1 MIVLVKYGMFM
12 IQIINV
18 GGAKMGQTIAVLHI
32 DRTNEQLSP
41 LLDQTALFSHLT
53 SSEERIIWTKS
64 NTSDLKPFQ
73 LVINHALYEVTMGH
87 TPSGN
92 HFAVFTAHE
101 EKALRSLFEIEATMR
116 SQQMKLFELAK
127 SRTITKESLK
137 ETIESACETIAQLIQ
152 VERVGIWLFNSSQS
166 VLEAQN
172 IYDARFAEHL
182 VGDKVDDIHYPAY
195 FEAVQSARALAIH
208 DVANDSRVAEMY
220 PEYFE
225 GMGGIRSMLDAPIM
239 MSSGIGGVLCCESFS
254 KRVWTGL
261 DQTLVGTLADMV
273 AFLYERIYRIEAED
287 RIKEL
292 AFVDQVTGLPNQNA
306 FLDTVTKQLSKSE
319 QGTFIYLV
327 IDQFA
332 TIQEVLG
339 FDGGEDVLREIA
351 QRFNSQFTS
360 PNCVARLA
368 MDHFILYL
376 EAAERILFEEKLME
390 LKKPFVIKGQEVYV
404 SYSFGR
410 ADYPIHGDT
419 AQHCLQSAQIALSHG
434 KKMASQSISSIFN
447 PFMKEQTEDIL
458 HTEFNLRKGLDMNEF
473 SLYYQPQVNC
483 TSGDVEGFEALIR
496 WRHPE
501 KGIIPPVEFIQH
513 AESTG
518 LILPIG
524 EWVIEQAFQQVETW
538 FQHGISGCTLSINI
552 SPRHFLHEKLVPFLK
567 KCLQTYDVIPQQF
580 VIEITENVAIGDYLA
595 AQKRIAELH
604 KLGFKVSVDDF
615 GTGFSAFI
623 YLQHFA
629 IDEIK
634 IDRQFILDIE
644 SNQKSLGIVKTIL
657 DLAKLLDLRVV
668 VEGVET
674 ETQLKLLQT
683 IGCETIQ
690 GYYYARPLPTEEI
703 EHWLHTRNPH
713 NL

>member
-1 MIVLVKYGMFM
+1 
-12 IQIINV
+12 
-18 GGAKMGQTIAVLHI
+18 MGQTIAVLHI
-32 DRTNEQLSP
+32 DRSKKLLSP
-41 LLDQTALFSHLT
+41 LLDRSALFSHLT
-53 SSEERIIWTKS
+53 EDEETIIWDKS
-64 NTSDLKPFQ
+64 NTSDFTPFQ
-73 LVINHALYEVTMGH
+73 LVVNQGLYEIVMGT

-101 EKALRSLFEIEATMR
+101 EKALRSLFEIESTMR
-116 SQQMKLFELAK
+116 NQQMKLFELAK

-152 VERVGIWLFNSSQS
+152 VERVGIWLFNTSQS
-166 VLEAQN
+166 ILEAQN
-172 IYDARFAEHL
+172 IYDARYAEHL
-182 VGDKVDDIHYPAY
+182 VGDKVDDIHYPTY

-208 DVANDSRVAEMY
+208 DVSSDPRVAEMY
-220 PEYFE
+220 PSYFE

-239 MSSGIGGVLCCESFS
+239 MSSGIGGVLCCESFT
-254 KRVWTGL
+254 KRVWTEL

-292 AFVDQVTGLPNQNA
+292 AFVDQITGLPNQNA
-306 FLDTVTKQLSKSE
+306 FLETVSNRLTQT
-319 QGTFIYLV
+319 QHGTFIYLI

-339 FDGGEDVLREIA
+339 FDGGEEVLREIA
-351 QRFNSQFTS
+351 KRLEVQFTK

-368 MDHFILYL
+368 IDHFILYL
-376 EAAERILFEEKLME
+376 ELSERAVFEDKLME
-390 LKKPFVIKGQEVYV
+390 IKKPLLIKGQEVYV

-410 ADYPIHGDT
+410 ADYPVHGET

-434 KKMASQSISSIFN
+434 KKMGSQSITSIFN
-447 PFMKEQTEDIL
+447 PFMKEQTRDIL

-483 TSGDVEGFEALIR
+483 VSGEVEGFEALIR

-501 KGIIPPVEFIQH
+501 KGIIPPIEFIQH

-524 EWVIEQAFQQVETW
+524 EWVIEQAFQQLETW
-538 FQHGISGCTLSINI
+538 SLQGITGCTISINI

-567 KCLQTYDVIPQQF
+567 KCLRTYEVAPQQF
-580 VIEITENVAIGDYLA
+580 VIEITENVAMGDYLA
-595 AQKRIAELH
+595 AQKRIGELH
-604 KLGFKVSVDDF
+604 ELGFKISVDDF

-629 IDEIK
+629 IDEVK

-644 SNQKSLGIVKTIL
+644 SNRKSLGIVKTIV
-657 DLAKLLDLRVV
+657 DLASLLDLRVV

-674 ETQLKLLQT
+674 ETQLQLLQT

-703 EHWLHTRNPH
+703 EQWLHTRSPH
-713 NL
+713 IK

>member
-1 MIVLVKYGMFM
+1 MLVSIKYGMFM
-12 IQIINV
+12 IQIV
-18 GGAKMGQTIAVLHI
+18 TKGGAKLGQTIAVLHI
-32 DRTNEQLSP
+32 DRTKAQLSP
-41 LLDQTALFSHLT
+41 LLDRTALFTYLT
-53 SSEERIIWTKS
+53 ANEEQIIWKKS
-64 NTSDLKPFQ
+64 NTSDFAPFQ
-73 LVINHALYEVTMGH
+73 LVVNQALYEVTMGH

-101 EKALRSLFEIEATMR
+101 EKALRSLIEIEATMR

-137 ETIESACETIAQLIQ
+137 ETIESACETISQLIQ
-152 VERVGIWLFNSSQS
+152 VERVGIWLFNTSKSI
-166 VLEAQN
+166 LEAQN
-172 IYDARFAEHL
+172 IFDSRYVEHL
-182 VGDKVDDIHYPAY
+182 VGDQVDDIHYPTY

-208 DVANDSRVAEMY
+208 DVATDPRVAEMY
-220 PEYFE
+220 PSYFE

-239 MSSGIGGVLCCESFS
+239 MSSGIGGVLCCESFT
-254 KRVWTGL
+254 KRVWTEL

-306 FLDTVTKQLSKSE
+306 FLDTVSKRLT
-319 QGTFIYLV
+319 QTQHGTFIYLI

-351 QRFNSQFTS
+351 KRLDAQFS
-360 PNCVARLA
+360 KPNCVARLA
-368 MDHFILYL
+368 IDHFILYL
-376 EAAERILFEEKLME
+376 ELPERAVFEDKLKE
-390 LKKPFVIKGQEVYV
+390 IKKPLLIKGQEVYV

-410 ADYPIHGDT
+410 ADYPVHGES

-434 KKMASQSISSIFN
+434 KKMGSQSISSIFN
-447 PFMKEQTEDIL
+447 PFMKEQTKDIL

-483 TSGDVEGFEALIR
+483 LSGEVEGFEALIR

-501 KGIIPPVEFIQH
+501 KGIIPPIEFIQH

-524 EWVIEQAFQQVETW
+524 EWVIEQAFQQLESW
-538 FQHGISGCTLSINI
+538 SIQGITTCTLSINI
-552 SPRHFLHEKLVPFLK
+552 SPRHFLHEKLLPFLK
-567 KCLQTYDVIPQQF
+567 KCLRTYQVAPQQF
-580 VIEITENVAIGDYLA
+580 IIEITENVAMGDYLA
-595 AQKRIAELH
+595 AQKRITDLH
-604 KLGFKVSVDDF
+604 ELGFKVSIDDF

-629 IDEIK
+629 IDEVK

-644 SNQKSLGIVKTIL
+644 SNRKSLGIVKTIV
-657 DLAKLLDLRVV
+657 DLASLLNIKVV

-674 ETQLKLLQT
+674 EAQLQLLQA
-683 IGCETIQ
+683 IGCKTIQ
-690 GYYYARPLPTEEI
+690 GYYYARPLPTGEI
-703 EHWLHTRNPH
+703 EQWLHARSV
-713 NL
+713 

>member
-1 MIVLVKYGMFM
+1 MLVSIKYGMFM
-12 IQIINV
+12 IQIV
-18 GGAKMGQTIAVLHI
+18 TKGGAKLGQTIAVLHI
-32 DRTNEQLSP
+32 DRTKAQLSP
-41 LLDQTALFSHLT
+41 LLDRTALFTYLT
-53 SSEERIIWTKS
+53 ANEEQIIWKKS
-64 NTSDLKPFQ
+64 NMSDFAPFQ
-73 LVINHALYEVTMGH
+73 LVINQALYEVTMGH

-101 EKALRSLFEIEATMR
+101 EKALRSLIEIEATMR

-137 ETIESACETIAQLIQ
+137 ETIESACETISQLIQ
-152 VERVGIWLFNSSQS
+152 VERVGIWLFNTSQS
-166 VLEAQN
+166 ILEAQN
-172 IYDARFAEHL
+172 IFDSRYAEHL
-182 VGDKVDDIHYPAY
+182 VGDQVDDIHYPTY

-208 DVANDSRVAEMY
+208 DVATDPRVAEMY
-220 PEYFE
+220 PSYFE

-239 MSSGIGGVLCCESFS
+239 MSSGIGGVLCCESFT
-254 KRVWTGL
+254 KRVWTEL

-292 AFVDQVTGLPNQNA
+292 AFVDQITGLPNQNA
-306 FLDTVTKQLSKSE
+306 FLDTVSNRLTQT
-319 QGTFIYLV
+319 QHGTFIYLI

-351 QRFNSQFTS
+351 KRLDEQFPN

-368 MDHFILYL
+368 IDHFILYL
-376 EAAERILFEEKLME
+376 ELPERAVFEDKLKE
-390 LKKPFVIKGQEVYV
+390 IKKPLLIKGQEVYV

-410 ADYPIHGDT
+410 ADYPVHGES

-434 KKMASQSISSIFN
+434 KKMGSQSISSIFN
-447 PFMKEQTEDIL
+447 PFMKEQTKDIL

-483 TSGDVEGFEALIR
+483 VSGEVEGFEALIR

-501 KGIIPPVEFIQH
+501 KGIIPPIEFIQH

-524 EWVIEQAFQQVETW
+524 EWVIEQAFQQLESW
-538 FQHGISGCTLSINI
+538 SIQGITTCTLSINI
-552 SPRHFLHEKLVPFLK
+552 SPRHFLHEKLLPFLK
-567 KCLQTYDVIPQQF
+567 KCLRTYQVAPQQF
-580 VIEITENVAIGDYLA
+580 IIEITENVAMGDYLA
-595 AQKRIAELH
+595 AQKRITDLH
-604 KLGFKVSVDDF
+604 ELGFKVSIDDF

-629 IDEIK
+629 IDEVK

-644 SNQKSLGIVKTIL
+644 SNRKSLGIVKTIVE
-657 DLAKLLDLRVV
+657 LASLLNIKVV

-674 ETQLKLLQT
+674 EAQLQLLQA
-683 IGCETIQ
+683 IGCKTIQ
-690 GYYYARPLPTEEI
+690 GYYYARPLPTGEI
-703 EHWLHTRNPH
+703 EQWLHARSV
-713 NL
+713 

>member
-1 MIVLVKYGMFM
+1 MA
-12 IQIINV
+12 QI
-18 GGAKMGQTIAVLHI
+18 IAVLHM
-32 DRTNEQLSP
+32 DRTKQQLSP
-41 LLDQTALFSHLT
+41 LLDQTALFTHL
-53 SSEERIIWTKS
+53 SANEERILWEKS
-64 NTSDLKPFQ
+64 KTSDLIPFH
-73 LVINHALYEVTMGH
+73 LLINQALYEVTMGF

-101 EKALRSLFEIEATMR
+101 EKALRSLFEIESTMR
-116 SQQMKLFELAK
+116 NQQMKLFELAK

-137 ETIESACETIAQLIQ
+137 ETIESTCETIAQLIQ
-152 VERVGIWLFNSSQS
+152 VERVGIWLFNTSQS
-166 VLEAQN
+166 ILEAQN
-172 IYDARFAEHL
+172 IYDARYAEHL
-182 VGDKVDDIHYPAY
+182 VGDKVDDIHYPTY
-195 FEAVQSARALAIH
+195 FKAVQSARSLAIH
-208 DVANDSRVAEMY
+208 DVATDPRVAEMY
-220 PEYFE
+220 PSYFE

-239 MSSGIGGVLCCESFS
+239 MSSGIGGVLCCESFT
-254 KRVWTGL
+254 KRVWTEL

-292 AFVDQVTGLPNQNA
+292 AFVDQITGLPNQNA
-306 FLDTVTKQLSKSE
+306 FLETVSNRLSRT
-319 QGTFIYLV
+319 QHGTFIYLI

-339 FDGGEDVLREIA
+339 FDGGEEVLREIA
-351 QRFNSQFTS
+351 KRLDRLFTE

-376 EAAERILFEEKLME
+376 ELPERALYEEKLME
-390 LKKPFVIKGQEVYV
+390 IKKPLVIRGQEVYV

-410 ADYPIHGDT
+410 ADYPVHGET

-434 KKMASQSISSIFN
+434 KKMGSQSISSIFN
-447 PFMKEQTEDIL
+447 PFMKEQTKDIL

-473 SLYYQPQVNC
+473 SLYYQPQVNSS
-483 TSGDVEGFEALIR
+483 TGEVEGFEALIR

-501 KGIIPPVEFIQH
+501 KGIIPPIEFIQH

-524 EWVIEQAFQQVETW
+524 EWVIEQAFQQLETW
-538 FQHGISGCTLSINI
+538 SLQGISGCTMSINI

-567 KCLQTYDVIPQQF
+567 KCLRTYEVAPQQF
-580 VIEITENVAIGDYLA
+580 VIEITENVAMGDYLA
-595 AQKRIAELH
+595 AQKRIGELH
-604 KLGFKVSVDDF
+604 ELGFKISVDDF

-629 IDEIK
+629 IDEVK

-644 SNQKSLGIVKTIL
+644 SNRKSLGIVKTIV
-657 DLAKLLDLRVV
+657 DLASLLDLRVV

-674 ETQLKLLQT
+674 ETQLQLLQT

-690 GYYYARPLPTEEI
+690 GYYYAKPLPTEEI
-703 EHWLHTRNPH
+703 KHWLHTRSPH
-713 NL
+713 SK